1 MPNREIA
8 QENLKLLGFI
18 KAQSEQVIGA
28 LGLALREKQ
37 KLRDELRLAAY
48 QMQKVLDRIER
59 EAPRQ

>member
-8 QENLKLLGFI
+8 QESLKLFSYI
-18 KAQSEQVIGA
+18 KVQSEKVIEA
-28 LGLALREKQ
+28 LGMPAREKQ

-59 EAPRQ
+59 EAPR